1 MNEPVEQGEKTVAA
15 DDIVVEVV
23 EAVAEIGVV
32 EAAVVAAVVTAVAVA
47 VAAETVQASVYAAGL
62 EPEVVEYVLGV
73 GLVSGDVDAV
83 DVDAVVVDAVK
94 VVASASASASA
105 SVSAL
110 ASVSASAANVE
121 AVFAAG
127 PEVWESGE
135 GAESVV
141 VEVEELSALGVKL
154 AAAPPS
160 GCRV

>member
-105 SVSAL
+105 L